1 MLIDRLAIIGVGLI
15 GGSLAR
21 ALRKKNQCSSIIGFG
36 RDRNRLQRAV
46 ELNVIDDFS
55 QDIRRVVREATVI
68 VLATPLSTTR
78 QLLTEMLP
86 HLRSDAIITDVGS
99 VKGYVVD
106 AAREVLQERLPFF
119 VPGHPVAGT
128 EKSGGEAS
136 FAELFESHRVILT
149 PLAETNIHAIQLVTQ
164 MWEATGA
171 EIIHLDVE
179 HHDEILAATSH
190 LPHMLAY
197 GLVDC
202 LSTMQNSKEVFQFA
216 AGGFADFTRIA
227 SSHPTMWQDIC
238 MANREQL
245 LKALDLFNQ
254 HTGILRTAIENNDG
268 QTLLEIFSRA
278 KQARDRFTDNRDKGS
293 QAAE

>member
-1 MLIDRLAIIGVGLI
+1 MLIDRLAVIGVGLI

-21 ALRKKNQCSSIIGFG
+21 ALRKKNKCGSVIGFG
-36 RDRNRLQRAV
+36 RDKRKLQRAV

-55 QDIRRVVREATVI
+55 QDIKRVVREATVI

-78 QLLTEMLP
+78 QLFIEMLP
-86 HLRSDAIITDVGS
+86 HLRSDVIITDVGS

-106 AAREVLQERLPFF
+106 VAREVLQEHLPYF
-119 VPGHPVAGT
+119 VPGHPIAGT
-128 EKSGGEAS
+128 EKSGVEAS

-149 PLAETNIHAIQLVTQ
+149 PLAESNIHAIQLVTQ

-171 EIIHLDVE
+171 EIIHLEVE

-197 GLVDC
+197 SLVDC

-245 LKALDLFNQ
+245 LKALDRFNQ
-254 HTGILRTAIENNDG
+254 HTGLLRTAIENNDG
-268 QTLLEIFSRA
+268 QALLDIFSRA

-293 QAAE
+293 EAAE